1 MLISRVIVRD
11 AFQVSN
17 FHIVP
22 RVLRQTHAR
31 VEDEA
36 SGLRA
41 RDRGRQVEKSWAEE
55 LLAVEADQQEE
66 TVLIGWSLS
75 VRIK

>member
-1 MLISRVIVRD
+1 MSSVIVWD

-17 FHIVP
+17 FNIVP

-36 SGLRA
+36 SELRA
-41 RDRGRQVEKSWAEE
+41 RDRGRQVEKSRAEE
-55 LLAVEADQQEE
+55 LFEVEADQQEE
-66 TVLIGWSLS
+66 AVLVGWSLS